1 MLKKSLF
8 LTTIAFLVTS
18 CNNVKVP
25 NIVSEEANY
34 ARGILKGK
42 GFEVETT
49 ERVED
54 GVQPGQVLSQEP
66 PAEAST
72 NKGSKINLII
82 AKSPVYQAEKPV
94 TSNVAVDQET
104 QIKAQKAITEAYK
117 VEADKREQ
125 IYSNQK
131 LEIEVL
137 VAEGTITEIEAQER
151 LTLVTREE
159 NAKRLQ
165 DLKDTQIREAKF
177 REQQAKATIA
187 ELNRQI
193 IEAAKEEGIDIG
205 VNTNVVTPDAS
216 EISGLAK

>member
-1 MLKKSLF
+1 MLKNLLI
-8 LTTIAFLVTS
+8 LTTIMFLATS
-18 CNNVKVP
+18 CNDVKVP
-25 NIVSEEANY
+25 NIVGEEANY
-34 ARGILKGK
+34 ARGLLKGK
-42 GFEVETT
+42 GFEVETI

-82 AKSPVYQAEKPV
+82 AKSPVYQAEEPV
-94 TSNVAVDQET
+94 TSNIAVEQET
-104 QIKAQKAITEAYK
+104 QIKAHEAITEAYK
-117 VEADKREQ
+117 FEADKREQ

-137 VAEGTITEIEAQER
+137 VAEGAITEVEAQER

-165 DLKDTQIREAKF
+165 DLKDTQIREAKI